1 MSISGAHPLNVDMFF
16 TFVEDRPMPKGQY
29 LGEFE
34 LYVLGALARLG
45 ADAYGMTVRREI
57 EDRAGRPVAIGAVY
71 ATLDRLARK
80 GLVSFSISD
89 PLPVP
94 GGRARKH
101 AHLTAEGRRALDHSM
116 RMLARMLP
124 IEAAGGRR

>member
-1 MSISGAHPLNVDMFF
+1 
-16 TFVEDRPMPKGQY
+16 MPKGQY

-34 LYVLGALARLG
+34 LYVLSALARLG

-57 EDRAGRPVAIGAVY
+57 EERAGRSVAIGAVY
-71 ATLDRLARK
+71 ATLDRLAEK
-80 GLVSFSISD
+80 GLVSFSISE

-101 AHLTAEGRRALDHSM
+101 AALTAEGRRALAHST

-124 IEAAGGRR
+124 LGSGGGRR

>member
-1 MSISGAHPLNVDMFF
+1 
-16 TFVEDRPMPKGQY
+16 MPKGQY

-34 LYVLGALARLG
+34 LYVLSALALLG
-45 ADAYGMTVRREI
+45 REAYGMTVRREI
-57 EDRAGRPVAIGAVY
+57 EERAGRDVAIGAVY
-71 ATLDRLARK
+71 ATLERLADK
-80 GLVSFSISD
+80 GLVSFSVSD

-101 AHLTAEGRRALDHSM
+101 AHLTTAGRRALESST

-124 IEAAGGRR
+124 LDASGGRK

>member
-1 MSISGAHPLNVDMFF
+1 
-16 TFVEDRPMPKGQY
+16 MPKGQY

-34 LYVLGALARLG
+34 LYVLSALARLG

-57 EDRAGRPVAIGAVY
+57 EERAGRPVAIGAVY
-71 ATLDRLARK
+71 ATLDRLAEK

-101 AHLTAEGRRALDHSM
+101 AKLTAEGRRTLEHST

-124 IEAAGGRR
+124 SLAAGRRP

>member
-1 MSISGAHPLNVDMFF
+1 
-16 TFVEDRPMPKGQY
+16 MPKGQY

-45 ADAYGMTVRREI
+45 SGAYGMTVRREI
-57 EDRAGRPVAIGAVY
+57 EERAGRSVAIGAVY
-71 ATLDRLARK
+71 ATLDRLAEK
-80 GLVSFSISD
+80 GLVSFSISE

-101 AHLTAEGRRALDHSM
+101 AALTAEGRRALDYST

-124 IEAAGGRR
+124 GDLSRASGGRR

>member
-1 MSISGAHPLNVDMFF
+1 
-16 TFVEDRPMPKGQY
+16 MPKGRY

-45 ADAYGMTVRREI
+45 DDAYGMTVRREI

-71 ATLDRLARK
+71 ATLDRLAEK
-80 GLVSFSISD
+80 GLVTFTLSD

-94 GGRARKH
+94 GGRARKY
-101 AHLTAEGRRALDHSM
+101 ARLTAEGRRALAHST

-124 IEAAGGRR
+124 MAEAGGRR

>member
-1 MSISGAHPLNVDMFF
+1 
-16 TFVEDRPMPKGQY
+16 MPKGQY

-34 LYVLGALARLG
+34 LYVLSALARLG
-45 ADAYGMTVRREI
+45 NDAYGMTVRREI
-57 EDRAGRPVAIGAVY
+57 EERAGRAVAIGAVY
-71 ATLDRLARK
+71 ATLDRLAEK

-101 AHLTAEGRRALDHSM
+101 ARLTPEGRRALDHSTK
-116 RMLARMLP
+116 MLARMLP
-124 IEAAGGRR
+124 SLAAEKRQ